1 MLEKLVWISAFMLV
15 GAKHKA
21 NVGQVESSHKEEV
34 SVAAGISPNRQ
45 VQDVG
50 QHNSRQFIAQRPAM
64 FAEFT
69 AVSVVMTV
77 LSRKYLSC
85 LF

>member
-34 SVAAGISPNRQ
+34 RQ
-45 VQDVG
+45 SFR
-50 QHNSRQFIAQRPAM
+50 N
-64 FAEFT
+64 
-69 AVSVVMTV
+69 SVVPWHLHDLDPAHASSAASAAYMWV
-77 LSRKYLSC
+77 VEPSWAYRLIRRGGHRGC
-85 LF
+85 V